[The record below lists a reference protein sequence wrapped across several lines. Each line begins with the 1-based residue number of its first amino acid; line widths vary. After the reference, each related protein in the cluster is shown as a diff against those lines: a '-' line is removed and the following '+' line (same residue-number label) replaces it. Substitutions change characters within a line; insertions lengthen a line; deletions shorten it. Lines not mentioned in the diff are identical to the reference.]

1 MTTET
6 PDKILIFE
14 PQFKSVIWG
23 GERIAALKGI
33 ECSKSDIGES
43 WEISALEGHESIN
56 AGGIDKGLT
65 ISQLTERY
73 GELLLGSETVRRYGK
88 KFPLLI
94 KLLDAHDI
102 LSVQVHPDDKT
113 AEQFHCSRGK
123 SEMWYVIDA
132 KKDARIY
139 CGFSEQISPESFD
152 RHISSKSIMD
162 VIASYPSHS
171 GQFYFI
177 PAGTIHTLG
186 PGNLIAE
193 IQESSDVTYRVFDHD
208 RRDSSGQQRELH
220 LDEARAALDYTF
232 PSKVTPTATAYESTR
247 TDAVSCEHFKVDFYK
262 IDDNSTT
269 ITQNHESFRVILV
282 TEGSVDIEA
291 DGEKLTISKGHTAL
305 IPAFVDRITLSGNGI
320 AIVARI

>member
-1 MTTET
+1 MTPET

-23 GERIAALKGI
+23 GNRIAALKGV

-43 WEISALEGHESIN
+43 WEISALEGHESII
-56 AGGIDKGLT
+56 ATGTDKGLT
-65 ISQLTERY
+65 ISQLTDRY
-73 GELLLGSETVRRYGK
+73 GEKLLGRDVVRRYGK

-94 KLLDAHDI
+94 KLLDAHDM
-102 LSVQVHPDDKT
+102 LSLQVHPDDKI
-113 AEQFHCSRGK
+113 AERFHSSRGK

-208 RRDSSGQQRELH
+208 RKDSSGQQRELH
-220 LDEARAALDYTF
+220 LNEARVALNYTF
-232 PSKVTPTATAYESTR
+232 PSKVTPTATSYGATT
-247 TDAVSCEHFKVDFYK
+247 TDAVACEHFKVDYIK
-262 IDDNSTT
+262 IDSNATT
-269 ITQNHESFRVILV
+269 ITQNHESFRAVLV
-282 TEGSVDIEA
+282 TDGEIVIEA
-291 DGEKLTISKGHTAL
+291 DGEKKTVAKGHTAL